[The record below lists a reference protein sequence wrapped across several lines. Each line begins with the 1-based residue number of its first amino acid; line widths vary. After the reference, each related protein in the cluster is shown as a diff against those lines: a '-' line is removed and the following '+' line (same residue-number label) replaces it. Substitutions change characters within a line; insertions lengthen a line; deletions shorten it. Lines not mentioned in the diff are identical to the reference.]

1 MRSTTVLFC
10 VLLLSACASTNF
22 QQYEGRAGTDI
33 VEGEGGTKEKLE
45 SYELWG
51 SGTPPRRYKI
61 LGMVEIE
68 DFDNFLGRGRV
79 RDALIAKLKEANAD
93 AAINLDSSGGG
104 QALGMAFSNKGG
116 VSTSAGFGKIS
127 KRYLL
132 IEYAPKK

>member
-1 MRSTTVLFC
+1 MRSTILLFL

-33 VEGEGGTKEKLE
+33 VEGEGGTKEKLD

-68 DFDNFLGRGRV
+68 DFDNFLGRGRI
-79 RDALIAKLKEANAD
+79 RDALLAKLKETNAD

-104 QALGMAFSNKGG
+104 QAVGMAFNNKGS
-116 VSTSAGFGKIS
+116 VSTSAGFGKILR
-127 KRYLL
+127 RYLL
-132 IEYAPKK
+132 IQYVPK